1 MRHIFWD
8 HTETK
13 VQGEIWGSKSGGGDR
28 SKKGDETRRQKEQG
42 VLAPIFPTTCTQD
55 VPRACSVPGPVL
67 PDRAHGPGQVPSPVL
82 ISVEQEIPKEA
93 KSAPCPHK
101 GRLNK
106 ELNRLPSLPP
116 SWGKVKYRRLLPQ
129 GTLAPALPEPRSDR
143 GRQEKVCR

>member
-13 VQGEIWGSKSGGGDR
+13 EQGEIWGSKSEGGDR
-28 SKKGDETRRQKEQG
+28 SKRGDETRRQREQG
-42 VLAPIFPTTCTQD
+42 VLAPIFSATCTRD
-55 VPRACSVPGPVL
+55 VPWACSVSGPVL
-67 PDRAHGPGQVPSPVL
+67 PDRAHGPGQVCSPVL
-82 ISVEQEIPKEA
+82 ISMEQEVHKEA

-101 GRLNK
+101 GHLNK

-143 GRQEKVCR
+143 GRQEVCR